1 MGYGIWDM
9 GYGIWDMGYG
19 IWDMGYGIWD
29 MGYGIWD
36 MAFKFTLIT
45 TSLSRCFLYLKRV
58 NFRFSCYPEQSEG
71 SRYCPSVPGI
81 ILYTR
86 FANGCQT
93 FFK

>member
-1 MGYGIWDM
+1 M

-45 TSLSRCFLYLKRV
+45 TSLSKF
-58 NFRFSCYPEQSEG
+58 F
-71 SRYCPSVPGI
+71 
-81 ILYTR
+81 ILETV
-86 FANGCQT
+86 
-93 FFK
+93 

>member
-1 MGYGIWDM
+1 M

-45 TSLSRCFLYLKRV
+45 TSLSRCFSYLKRV
-58 NFRFSCYPEQSEG
+58 YFRFSYYPEQSEG
-71 SRYCPSVPGI
+71 SHYCLSVPGI
-81 ILYTR
+81 KNRVHSY
-86 FANGCQT
+86 
-93 FFK
+93 